1 MGNGTNQNLQ
11 LPAAVDNQE
20 TEIDLM
26 ELLGVYLSKWYL
38 ILIGILAGAVVA
50 GLYTYFLVTPKFS
63 ATSKLY
69 MVSNSSDTIVDLTD
83 FNIGNSLSADYEEL
97 LKVRPILEEIIE
109 EEGLEYTYEQL
120 RSMVAISTKSNTRI
134 LYITVTSPSPS
145 EAMIIANALADKAVE
160 EIPVLMDTA
169 QPNIA
174 ERAIVPSTKSSPSM
188 SRNTI
193 LGALIG
199 AIIVAAILTVIF
211 LMDDTMTTAEDVQKQ
226 LGFMPLTVIPE
237 GDIQNHYNTEETS
250 GRKGK
255 RSRKR
260 RKSA

>member
-1 MGNGTNQNLQ
+1 
-11 LPAAVDNQE
+11 
-20 TEIDLM
+20 M

-38 ILIGILAGAVVA
+38 LLLGLIAGAVVA

-97 LKVRPILEEIIE
+97 LKVRPVLEEVIE

-120 RSMVAISTKSNTRI
+120 KSMVSISTKSNTRI

-145 EAMIIANALADKAVE
+145 EAMVVANALADKAVE

-174 ERAIVPSTKSSPSM
+174 ERAIVPTTKSSPSM

-193 LGALIG
+193 MGGLVGAV
-199 AIIVAAILTVIF
+199 IVAAILTIIF

-237 GDIQNHYNTEETS
+237 GDIQDRYNTEEST
-250 GRKGK
+250 GK
-255 RSRKR
+255 RKR
-260 RKSA
+260 RSRGRRKKS